1 MNITKGGIAKEVF
14 VRDQVSL
21 EKDSQMGSA
30 VTVESL
36 PLRNHSN
43 DGTLTTNPLSLE
55 LSIVMPCLNEADTL
69 GTCIRKAQRALGEHN
84 IVGEIIVADNGSTDG
99 SQTIAQNLGAQVI
112 RVEEKGYGAALKGG
126 IKAARGKFIIMGDSD
141 DSYDFREIPLFVQ
154 KLRQGFDLVQ
164 GCRLPSGGGK
174 IMPGAMPFSHR
185 WWGNPMFS
193 IMVRKMFR
201 APVHDVYCGLRGFT
215 KDLYD
220 RLHLLC
226 SGMEFATEMII
237 KASLWREKITEVPI
251 TLYPDGRKSHPPH
264 LKTVRD
270 GWRTLRFFMMYSPR
284 WLFVIPGSFLVI
296 LGLVGYAIALPGV
309 AWRGVFFDAHT
320 LLFASLAIL
329 CGYQSILFAVFTK
342 TYAISEGLMPEDPFM
357 TRFFEL
363 INLEKGLI
371 AAVACVLI
379 GVVLLLTALFQWQQA
394 HFGPLDYAHTMRWVI
409 PGATLTAF
417 GFQTLLS
424 SFFVSILGTFKK

>member
-1 MNITKGGIAKEVF
+1 M
-14 VRDQVSL
+14 
-21 EKDSQMGSA
+21 
-30 VTVESL
+30 
-36 PLRNHSN
+36 
-43 DGTLTTNPLSLE
+43 
-55 LSIVMPCLNEADTL
+55 
-69 GTCIRKAQRALGEHN
+69 
-84 IVGEIIVADNGSTDG
+84 GEIIVADNGSTDG
-99 SQTIAQNLGAQVI
+99 SQTIAEELGAHVI
-112 RVEEKGYGAALKGG
+112 QVEEKGYGAALKGG

-141 DSYDFREIPLFVQ
+141 DSYDFREIPVFVW

-201 APVHDVYCGLRGFT
+201 APIHDVYCGLRGFT
-215 KDLYD
+215 KDFYN

-226 SGMEFATEMII
+226 PGMEFATEMII
-237 KASLWREKITEVPI
+237 KASLWREKIAEVPI

-284 WLFVIPGSFLVI
+284 WLFVIPGALLII
-296 LGLVGYAIALPGV
+296 LGLIGYAIALPGV
-309 AWRGVFFDAHT
+309 TWSGITFDAHT
-320 LLFASLAIL
+320 LLFSTLCIL
-329 CGYQSILFAVFTK
+329 CGYQSVLFAIFTK
-342 TYAISEGLMPEDPFM
+342 TYAISEGIMPEDPLM

-394 HFGPLDYAHTMRWVI
+394 HFGQLDYAHTMRWVI
-409 PGATLTAF
+409 PGATLTAL
-417 GFQTLLS
+417 GFQTILS
-424 SFFVSILGTFKK
+424 SFFVSILGMRGR